1 MKDVIKVY
9 RGGHAFLGKK
19 TETDGYSGACERLFN
34 AVTQTIIKPGASLEE
49 VKRSLQLTIQD
60 IDLRISH
67 NGRLAKSNP
76 VKKERPKKSNA
87 GKK

>member
-9 RGGHAFLGKK
+9 KGGHAFLGKK
-19 TETDGYSGACERLFN
+19 TEKDGYTGPCERLFN

-49 VKRSLQLTIQD
+49 VKRSLELTIQD

-67 NGRLAKSNP
+67 EGRLAKSAP
-76 VKKERPKKSNA
+76 RKENHRKRDK
-87 GKK
+87 